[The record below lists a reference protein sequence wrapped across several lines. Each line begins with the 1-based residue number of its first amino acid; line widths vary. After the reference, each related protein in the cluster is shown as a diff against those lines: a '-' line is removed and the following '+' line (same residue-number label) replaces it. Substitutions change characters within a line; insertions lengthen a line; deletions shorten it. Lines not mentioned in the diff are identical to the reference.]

1 MAGAPRPWVW
11 PWYGCAPTGLLYLAG
26 VPVFALMNFLM
37 PGLQGLMTRRV
48 APDQQGQLQGANQS
62 LQGIASMAGPALF
75 GLTFAWSIR
84 HADQLQAPGLA
95 IYLASALLVVALILG
110 TRVARPPAT
119 APAAARARPVL

>member
-1 MAGAPRPWVW
+1 
-11 PWYGCAPTGLLYLAG
+11 
-26 VPVFALMNFLM
+26 
-37 PGLQGLMTRRV
+37 MTRRV

-62 LQGIASMAGPALF
+62 LQGIASMVGPALF

-84 HADQLQAPGLA
+84 HTDQLQAPGLA

-119 APAAARARPVL
+119 APAAA